1 MLKKIIDVYYGMND
15 NDYFRIDSRTLFSAI
30 YYSYAEYITNPY
42 FDDDE
47 NIFNGLTE
55 IEKLCN
61 IINNSDDDIITFGY
75 NYEEIGNDF
84 INLILN
90 GLYKKFKI
98 ISGN

>member
-1 MLKKIIDVYYGMND
+1 MFNKLVDVYYGMND

-30 YYSYAEYITNPY
+30 YYSYAELITIPNNEY
-42 FDDDE
+42 AFDC
-47 NIFNGLTE
+47 FTE

-61 IINNSDDDIITFGY
+61 IINNSDDNIITLGY